1 MASRRELNRAAYK
14 AASSY
19 IISQFDER
27 ATRHFGVTDNRN
39 RIPPPSVSRQIGTRV
54 AVLGSDFWPDLRIR
68 ALGYIERVGLE
79 DDFDIRVTT
88 SYTLVNGVCHVHHHD
103 PTYVMT
109 QVEGVWV
116 AALISQR
123 FNPYDFGTWRPEPD
137 EEADDESD
145 EMNIQQQSPKR
156 KRDDSDGEEEERLRK
171 KTRPITHTGSR
182 GRILFCLE

>member
-1 MASRRELNRAAYK
+1 MASRRELNRAAYH
-14 AASSY
+14 AARSY

-39 RIPPPSVSRQIGTRV
+39 RIPPPSVQRQIGTRV
-54 AVLGSDFWPDLRIR
+54 AVLGSDFWPELRIR

-79 DDFDIRVTT
+79 GDFDIRVTT

-123 FNPYDFGTWRPEPD
+123 FNPYDFGTWRPEAD

-145 EMNIQQQSPKR
+145 EMNIEQSPKR
-156 KRDDSDGEEEERLRK
+156 KRYVSDGEEDDEIGHPKKK
-171 KTRPITHTGSR
+171 KTRRETRPEAMRQIVG
-182 GRILFCLE
+182 